1 MARPRSLQ
9 DAPEDDGFPIRVA
22 SRMSGIEADTLRV
35 WERRYGFPRPQR
47 TQGGTRVYSR
57 ADVEVLKLIASALRE
72 GFRPSDVVGKS
83 DEELA
88 RLLRAAGGRSQ
99 EEVREPAP
107 RGSPRGTMDIVQSI
121 LDAVVSDDGAGL
133 RDELRRAAVLLG
145 PKQFVVEVAGPL
157 AVRVGEL
164 WQQGRVEVRH
174 EHLLSE
180 ALSTQLRLLSAAFE
194 ETGGSRVVLLATPP
208 RELHGLGLEMTA
220 VYLATRGVT
229 PRTLGCDV
237 PFDQIVAAAKGH
249 DANAVGVS
257 ISEAN
262 DLDALSFG
270 VRGLARDLPEE
281 VGLWLGGAG
290 APRIASPPPRARII
304 RSWFDL
310 DDAVRALDADP
321 AMGPLGSLPPGSRRT
336 PPRG

>member
-72 GFRPSDVVGKS
+72 GFRPSDVVGKT

-88 RLLRAAGGRSQ
+88 RLLRAAGGTSH

-121 LDAVVSDDGAGL
+121 LDAVISGRWRRV

-194 ETGGSRVVLLATPP
+194 ETGARGSCPGDPAARAARARP
-208 RELHGLGLEMTA
+208 EMTA

-229 PRTLGCDV
+229 PRTIGCDV

-257 ISEAN
+257 IS
-262 DLDALSFG
+262 
-270 VRGLARDLPEE
+270 
-281 VGLWLGGAG
+281 
-290 APRIASPPPRARII
+290 
-304 RSWFDL
+304 
-310 DDAVRALDADP
+310 
-321 AMGPLGSLPPGSRRT
+321 RRT
-336 PPRG
+336 ISTR